1 MTMALLLGLG
11 GIVNA
16 QEEAAEKNGEV
27 MILFTSDI
35 HCGVDQ
41 GFGLVGLKQIRDNLE
56 AQGYTT
62 ILVDDGD
69 AIQGEII
76 GTISRGEGM
85 IELMNAMHYD
95 VAIPGNHEFDYGM
108 ERFLEL
114 TEKAEFP
121 YISCNFNMKV
131 SWFLPRIPFWRPP
144 G

>member
-1 MTMALLLGLG
+1 MKKMKRWMAFLLTLALLFGFAGLSY
-11 GIVNA
+11 A
-16 QEEAAEKNGEV
+16 AEEPAEKNGEV

-41 GFGLVGLKQIRDNLE
+41 GFGLVGLKQIRDTLE

-76 GTISRGEGM
+76 GTLTRGEGM

-95 VAIPGNHEFDYGM
+95 VAIPGNHEFNY
-108 ERFLEL
+108 
-114 TEKAEFP
+114 
-121 YISCNFNMKV
+121 
-131 SWFLPRIPFWRPP
+131 
-144 G
+144 

>member
-41 GFGLVGLKQIRDNLE
+41 GFGLVGLKQIRDALE

-76 GTISRGEGM
+76 GTFTRGEGM
-85 IELMNAMHYD
+85 IELMNAMH
-95 VAIPGNHEFDYGM
+95 
-108 ERFLEL
+108 
-114 TEKAEFP
+114 
-121 YISCNFNMKV
+121 
-131 SWFLPRIPFWRPP
+131 
-144 G
+144 